1 MAEMLNP
8 RRIPLA
14 AVPAAIVGGWRAFRG
29 CLVPAAGF
37 AAVFAVIGVAI
48 FGLLLHFGLAPL
60 MLPFAGGFL
69 LVGPAVLAGF
79 FALRRA
85 FAAGRQP
92 GFTDV
97 LRGFGQAPRG
107 LWVLSGVCCL
117 LFLIWLTDAATVFSF
132 MIGGTTPEISQVLRF
147 HLWTSVMGAVLAF
160 IVFNVT
166 AFAVPL
172 LFDRRAVL
180 VGAVTASVRAVFANP
195 AAMLAWALV
204 LGVAVIAT
212 IHIPP
217 LLIVVLPC
225 LAFAS
230 DLLYLEIFPPQGG
243 LPDTP
248 PTQER

>member
-1 MAEMLNP
+1 M
-8 RRIPLA
+8 
-14 AVPAAIVGGWRAFRG
+14 
-29 CLVPAAGF
+29 PAAGF
-37 AAVFAVIGVAI
+37 AAVFAVIGLAI

-69 LVGPAVLAGF
+69 LVGPAVLVGF

-85 FAAGRQP
+85 HAAGRRP
-92 GFTDV
+92 GFADV
-97 LRGFGQAPRG
+97 LRGFGHRTAPMS
-107 LWVLSGVCCL
+107 LAEK
-117 LFLIWLTDAATVFSF
+117 LIWLTDAATVFSF
-132 MIGGTTPEISQVLRF
+132 MIGGSTPEIGQVLRF
-147 HLWTSVMGAVLAF
+147 HLWTSVMGMVLAL

-172 LFDRRAVL
+172 LFDRRALL
-180 VGAVTASVRAVFANP
+180 VGAVTASVRAVFTNP
-195 AAMLAWALV
+195 AAMLAWAVV

-230 DLLYLEIFPPQGG
+230 DLLYLEVFPPQGG

-248 PTQER
+248 PIQER